1 MGGLPRARRRQVT
14 LWHEGFADCVLLR
27 KPSGFEARPEVQ
39 LSRRPRRVDL
49 LLLRRQGEHVD
60 QDGRILRGLW
70 PRLGRVTILELKSP
84 VRGFRRS
91 DLIRLGSYGAQY
103 HADHAEEL
111 ETPAALTLVL
121 VVPRLDPALAAEI
134 AHLGWDLA
142 PLGNGYAELRGAWY
156 TSFVVFTNEVAE
168 AEHDDFL
175 RIFSDLELQTAEA
188 HHWLEHWLADRGPTD
203 HERARKGY
211 EEMADKLLDM
221 LDTLPPERILRK
233 YRRRSE
239 LVQLMAP
246 EERLAGLG
254 PEERLA
260 GLGPEERL
268 AGLGPEERLAG
279 LAPEERLAGLGPE
292 EQILALSDEVLRG
305 FSAEFLRSLPRHV
318 QSKIRK
324 RLGTA
329 R

>member
-1 MGGLPRARRRQVT
+1 MGGLGRERKRQST

-27 KPSGFEARPEVQ
+27 KPSEFEARPEVP

-49 LLLRRQGEHVD
+49 LLLRREGEHGD
-60 QDGRILRGLW
+60 DEGRILRGLW
-70 PRLGRVTILELKSP
+70 PRLGQVTILELKSP

-111 ETPAALTLVL
+111 ESPAALTLVL
-121 VVPRLDPALAAEI
+121 VVPRLDGALEAEI
-134 AHLGWDLA
+134 AHLGWRLER
-142 PLGNGYAELRGAWY
+142 LGHGYAELRGAWY
-156 TSFVVFTNEVAE
+156 TTFVVFTNDVAE

-175 RIFSDLELQTAEA
+175 RIFSDHELQSAEA
-188 HHWLEHWLADRGPTD
+188 HHWLEHWLADRGPTE

-211 EEMADKLLDM
+211 EEMADKLLNI

-233 YRRRSE
+233 YKRRGE
-239 LVQLMAP
+239 LVQLM
-246 EERLAGLG
+246 E
-254 PEERLA
+254 
-260 GLGPEERL
+260 
-268 AGLGPEERLAG
+268 PEERLAG
-279 LAPEERLAGLGPE
+279 LAPEERLAGLAPEERLAGLAPEERLAGLAPE

-305 FSAEFLRSLPRHV
+305 LSHAFLRSLPQHV

-324 RLGTA
+324 RLGTG

>member
-1 MGGLPRARRRQVT
+1 MGGLARERKRQST

-49 LLLRRQGEHVD
+49 LLLRREDVHGDHEA
-60 QDGRILRGLW
+60 RILRGLW
-70 PRLGRVTILELKSP
+70 PRLGQVTILELKSP

-111 ETPAALTLVL
+111 DSPAALTLVL
-121 VVPRLDPALAAEI
+121 VVPRLEAALEAEI
-134 AHLGWDLA
+134 AHLGWRLE
-142 PLGNGYAELRGAWY
+142 PLGHGYAELRGAWY
-156 TSFVVFTNEVAE
+156 TTFVVFTNHVAE
-168 AEHDDFL
+168 AERDDFL
-175 RIFSDLELQTAEA
+175 RIFSDHDLQTTEA

-203 HERARKGY
+203 HERPRKGY
-211 EEMADKLLDM
+211 EEMADKLLNM

-233 YRRRSE
+233 YKRRRE
-239 LVQLMAP
+239 LVQLM
-246 EERLAGLG
+246 E
-254 PEERLA
+254 
-260 GLGPEERL
+260 
-268 AGLGPEERLAG
+268 PEERLAG
-279 LAPEERLAGLGPE
+279 LAPEERLAGLAPD

-305 FSAEFLRSLPRHV
+305 LPEAFIRSLPQPV